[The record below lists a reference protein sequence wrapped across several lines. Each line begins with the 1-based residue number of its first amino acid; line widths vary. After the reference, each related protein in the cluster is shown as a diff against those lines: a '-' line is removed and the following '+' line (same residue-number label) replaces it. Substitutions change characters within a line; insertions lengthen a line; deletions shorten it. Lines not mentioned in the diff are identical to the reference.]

1 MSLLGQH
8 DDSLES
14 QLNVVDF
21 PEAKKELASLLQKHR
36 KVVAL
41 KGEPLGRTQVL
52 QHTINQTED
61 TKPVYIPNYRLP
73 VSRRDIVES
82 LISDKG

>member
-1 MSLLGQH
+1 MLQTWFRFLRYFYVSFLGQH

-21 PEAKKELASLLQKHR
+21 PEAKKELACLLQKHR

-52 QHTINQTED
+52 QHTI
-61 TKPVYIPNYRLP
+61 K
-73 VSRRDIVES
+73 
-82 LISDKG
+82 